1 MYIYIISMHDRE
13 MTHILLITVQ
23 YTVKWYRPET
33 VNIPNISCIILEYT
47 ILKYFHNKILE
58 LSKYSNFIIERL
70 QNMLL

>member
-1 MYIYIISMHDRE
+1 MHDRE

-47 ILKYFHNKILE
+47 IALITICMNLCYVGNLLE
-58 LSKYSNFIIERL
+58 DGNSL
-70 QNMLL
+70 QFKLRTQGNRDL